1 MYAIC
6 SRPCCISWIHVHL
19 AAFRLLRWWF
29 LECPSI
35 FCWYESLPH
44 RSASESNRT
53 EQVDHINDCC
63 DVGGVNTHWQETFND
78 PIIIYLF
85 QCIDIRL
92 HHFHMNFTWRFHW
105 TVRDLFIITRNR
117 FGLRMHTQIKTKSI
131 IWISLKRWYK
141 WIELNPA
148 IRTKSIKCDA
158 SN

>member
-63 DVGGVNTHWQETFND
+63 DVGGLTHIDKRHLMIQLLFTFSSVS
-78 PIIIYLF
+78 IFACTI
-85 QCIDIRL
+85 
-92 HHFHMNFTWRFHW
+92 FTWTSRGGS
-105 TVRDLFIITRNR
+105 TERYVTCLSSPEI
-117 FGLRMHTQIKTKSI
+117 GLACECTHK
-131 IWISLKRWYK
+131 LKRNQLFEYPWNDDINESN
-141 WIELNPA
+141 WILQFEQSL
-148 IRTKSIKCDA
+148 
-158 SN
+158 